1 MFARITDR
9 NQLTLPDEVLE
20 RVAPAEFFEVQ
31 VEGQRIILTPVQPV
45 SGDALRARIEELGIT
60 EEEVEQAVSWA
71 RRDG

>member
-1 MFARITDR
+1 MFAKITDR

-31 VEGQRIILTPVQPV
+31 VEGQRIILTPVQTV
-45 SGDALRARIEELGIT
+45 SGDALRARIEERGIT
-60 EEEVEQAVSWA
+60 EEDIEQAISWA